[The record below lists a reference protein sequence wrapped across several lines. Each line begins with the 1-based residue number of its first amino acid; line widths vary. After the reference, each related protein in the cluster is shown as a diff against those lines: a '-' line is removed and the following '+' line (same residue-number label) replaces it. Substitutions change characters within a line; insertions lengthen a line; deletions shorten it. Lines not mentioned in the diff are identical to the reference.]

1 MTKVTIFWIFPVV
14 IANRIL
20 REAIPDFEIAS
31 AQHQPRN
38 DSVFNLKHQTPNFK
52 LVFLDT

>member
-1 MTKVTIFWIFPVV
+1 MNKVTVFWIFPVV

-31 AQHQPRN
+31 AQLQPRN
-38 DSVFNLKHQTPNFK
+38 DSVFNIKPQTPNFK